1 MEFSLKERK
10 SEIKHYYDEDDYKLV
25 QEFST
30 KLKKELDE
38 LLKGVIFFGSAVRGD
53 AVKNSDIDIMLLIND
68 LKYVFSDEV
77 VESLRVI
84 IENTA
89 SSISSKFHITTMHIS
104 KFWEHVRLADPI
116 IINVLRDGV
125 AVYDEGFFQP
135 AQFLLETG
143 QIRPTREAVWSYYL
157 RAPKTIKG
165 AEKKLL
171 SIMVDLYWAVMDA
184 SHSILMHIDIVPPA
198 PHHVADLVEKYYV
211 NNSLLEKKYLK
222 TLRKLYTLAKD
233 IGHETLLG
241 TSGEEIDKLFFEAE
255 DFVKRAKLIL
265 QMDKEVLLRNI

>member
-10 SEIKHYYDEDDYKLV
+10 SEIKHYYDDEDYKLV

-53 AVKNSDIDIMLLIND
+53 AVKNSDIDVMLLIND

-143 QIRPTREAVWSYYL
+143 QIRPTKEAVWSYYL

-171 SIMVDLYWAVMDA
+171 SIIVDLYWAVMDA

-211 NNSLLEKKYLK
+211 NTSLLEKKYLK
-222 TLRKLYTLAKD
+222 TLRKLYDLAKD

-265 QMDKEVLLRNI
+265 QMDKEILLRNI

>member
-10 SEIKHYYDEDDYKLV
+10 SEIKHYYDDEDYKLV

-89 SSISSKFHITTMHIS
+89 ASISSKFHITTMHIS

-143 QIRPTREAVWSYYL
+143 QIRPTKEAVWSYYL

-171 SIMVDLYWAVMDA
+171 SIIVDLYWAVMDA

-211 NNSLLEKKYLK
+211 NTSLLEKKYLK
-222 TLRKLYTLAKD
+222 TLRKLYDLAKD

-265 QMDKEVLLRNI
+265 QMDKEILLRNI